1 MHTMPPRT
9 PQVRLGS
16 IAFSSSQ
23 WAWGKVG
30 DVGRFGSCASNSR
43 EKEKFF
49 SSVFSSSLF
58 HFRLKI
64 TVDRRVDYS
73 GTYLLYSYV
82 AGGSLFFSECGGGV
96 RSVMVT
102 PLKLV
107 HTYNSMQALSSAA

>member
-49 SSVFSSSLF
+49 SSVFSSSPF

-82 AGGSLFFSECGGGV
+82 AGGSLFFRNAGEG
-96 RSVMVT
+96 
-102 PLKLV
+102 
-107 HTYNSMQALSSAA
+107 